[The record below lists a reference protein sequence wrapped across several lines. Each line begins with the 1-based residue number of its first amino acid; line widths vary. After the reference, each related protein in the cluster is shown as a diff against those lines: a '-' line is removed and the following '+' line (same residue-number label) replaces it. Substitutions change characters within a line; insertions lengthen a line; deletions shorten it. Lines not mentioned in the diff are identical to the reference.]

1 MQLETKKEAKMKKA
15 LKRYLLALMLPLLAA
30 GFAHAQTVQLRAADN
45 QPADYPTVQGLIAM
59 AEYLE
64 AASSGRI
71 TMEVFPG
78 GQLGDER
85 STIEQVQLGV
95 LDIVRTST
103 SPVGEFYAP
112 MGVYSLPFLFR
123 DETHFWKVI
132 QGPIGKEL
140 LDGLEE
146 AGMIGLAYYD
156 SGSRN
161 FYTTERPIRGVEDLQ
176 GLRIRTQQSQV
187 VLDMMDALGA
197 DAVPM
202 AFGEVYSGLQTG
214 VIDGAENNF
223 PSYGPFGVR
232 HFEVAPYFTLNE
244 HARVPEIVM
253 ISSATW
259 NSLSPEDQALVR
271 EAALASVPVQA
282 ALWAALVEESRQAV
296 EEAGAEIITVDISEF
311 QEVMAPVYEQYA
323 PQFGDL
329 FERIQETQ

>member
-1 MQLETKKEAKMKKA
+1 MKTPSAKFLIVA
-15 LKRYLLALMLPLLAA
+15 WLVLAVA
-30 GFAHAQTVQLRAADN
+30 GIAHAQTITLRAADN
-45 QPADYPTVQGLIAM
+45 QPADYPTVQGLMAM

-64 AASSGRI
+64 AASAGRI

-95 LDIVRTST
+95 LDVVRTST

-112 MGVYSLPFLFR
+112 MGVYSLPFIFR
-123 DETHFWKVI
+123 DAAHFWKVV
-132 QGPIGKEL
+132 QGPIGREL
-140 LDGLEE
+140 LDGLET

-161 FYTTERPIRGVEDLQ
+161 FYTTDRPIRSVADLQ

-187 VLDMMDALGA
+187 VLDMMEALGA

-232 HFEVAPYFTLNE
+232 HYEVAPYYTLNQ
-244 HARVPEIVM
+244 HARIPEIVM
-253 ISSATW
+253 ISTTTW
-259 NSLSPEDQALVR
+259 NSLNPEDQALVR

-282 ALWAALVEESRQAV
+282 ALWADLVERSRQAV
-296 EEAGAEIITVDISEF
+296 EEAGSEIITADIQEF
-311 QEVMAPVYEQYA
+311 QDAMAPVYEQYA

-329 FERIQETQ
+329 LQRIQGTE

>member
-1 MQLETKKEAKMKKA
+1 MNRFARFA
-15 LKRYLLALMLPLLAA
+15 LVAFLVTLFGAA
-30 GFAHAQTVQLRAADN
+30 SAQIVLRAADN
-45 QPADYPTVQGLIAM
+45 QPDDYPTVQGLYFM
-59 AEYLE
+59 AEYLN
-64 AASSGRI
+64 AATDGRI
-71 TMEVFPG
+71 QMEVFSG

-112 MGVYSLPFLFR
+112 MGVYSLPFIFR
-123 DETHFWKVI
+123 DEVHFWKVV
-132 QGPIGKEL
+132 QGPIGREL
-140 LDGLEE
+140 LDGL
-146 AGMIGLAYYD
+146 MSVDMVGLAYYD

-161 FYTTERPIRGVEDLQ
+161 FYTTQRPIRSVADLQ

-187 VLDMMDALGA
+187 VLDMMEILGA
-197 DAVPM
+197 DPVPM
-202 AFGEVYSGLQTG
+202 AFGEVYSALQTG

-232 HFEVAPYFTLNE
+232 HYEVAPYFTLNA

-253 ISSATW
+253 ISKATW
-259 NSLSPEDQALVR
+259 DRLSAEDQMLVR

-282 ALWAALVEESRQAV
+282 ALWAALVARSREAV
-296 EEAGAEIITVDISEF
+296 EAAGSEIITVDIQEF
-311 QEVMAPVYEQYA
+311 QDAMAPLYDQYG

-329 FERIQETQ
+329 LERILATE